1 MTRRGFTR
9 VLALLGLARVGTSFS
24 RNVTWTELFSDSPP
38 IDYGQIFQ
46 TWRPYVPVPEKIA
59 PIAVSALGSIF
70 FMEEK
75 GSVSCLDPIQGKVRL
90 VAASF
95 EAFSSSMNVEAW
107 QIENLH
113 SKVVAEIVSQGHKR
127 AANQAFALAP
137 HPNFT
142 GGISLERSKIM
153 VMSTEIWHHIS
164 MQSFFKQLDLR
175 KREKR

>member
-1 MTRRGFTR
+1 MNRRGFTR
-9 VLALLGLARVGTSFS
+9 VLALLGLARAGASFS
-24 RNVTWTELFSDSPP
+24 RNVTWSELFSDSPS

-46 TWRPYVPVPEKIA
+46 TWRPHIPVPEKIA
-59 PIAVSALGSIF
+59 PIGASALGSII

-75 GSVSCLDPIQGKVRL
+75 GTVSCLDPIQGKVRQ

-95 EAFSSSMNVEAW
+95 EAFSSSMNSEVW

-127 AANQAFALAP
+127 AANQSFALAP

-142 GGISLERSKIM
+142 GGISLERSK
-153 VMSTEIWHHIS
+153 VMALSTEIWHHIS
-164 MQSFFKQLDLR
+164 MQSFFKQGDER
-175 KREKR
+175 KREQR